1 MYVYEKIVCI
11 YVFFIQNFLQQ
22 ISAINISLSEYGSK
36 EVVLENYNVNPNQT
50 SSFFATS
57 NQVSMQQ
64 LRD

>member
-1 MYVYEKIVCI
+1 MYVYEKTVCI